1 MKPSHKRLEPREMS
15 LQTLSVAEEQLLSR
29 IKGSDVPFLGLLRD
43 FLSPAIQTTIELLT
57 LAQPTVEQYREYLW
71 RHPALFSVNLT
82 AHVMEGMGRD
92 GHFDLYPHVE
102 RAIGT
107 DVPLTQSERESLWTA
122 FRKAIQSL
130 GFEASPRKS
139 GNHYMATEY
148 LRQVGVPLAFA
159 DDLAE
164 RMLNF
169 AKRVGLPD
177 QDDPEAIKSWQQALQ
192 ALLKPPFSVTAQ
204 KGVTLDTEG
213 YYTQVFLRVYHRG
226 GQADEQ
232 ANAIERAMARAF
244 QKYQPEHGGILR
256 RAQLPYLM
264 LNDGLLGIFI
274 PGGDEREHEIS
285 VDGEVRVHR
294 SSIEDAFVPLKRVLA
309 REVEIKDRARQQAS
323 TCRLWEDKRPNRLLV
338 FSDSGRFKVAAQL
351 NQPDPVLLPP
361 GQYTCLSRFCPS
373 GFEAEA
379 LWDDPSLYALTLDV
393 LPGQVITL
401 ANGPAALTIQ
411 GESQPYLSWSAS
423 SSTTKEGTELR
434 FGELKLH
441 VEFPAEWSSFSGRR
455 YVLRLSSSGSAR
467 QLRLPF
473 ELDDSNTAEINLT
486 AALQADDWPSGPSR
500 LLAEISRADEARSLI
515 RSAILYWHGL
525 TEIRRGMTF
534 MCKALPA
541 NLEQGLNENVRID
554 GDMLKPRD
562 SLAKTFRLVFRLDE
576 RRHQVL
582 TWNVPGIFI
591 EVENDPDG
599 GTPARISRPV
609 GAIESVSLT
618 SNKQLFVSATDPG
631 TLSIGDWSLRVDFSK
646 YPTKRLSASLLASR
660 MTPQGSTLTYLSDR
674 SGIPVDLLRLVQP
687 HFVRRMTTKAC
698 AGQFVVRFLLPREL
712 QAIRVIAADVVSGQD
727 IDIVIGANAGN
738 WAHHRFGKAQFM
750 CLDADEGGYAASVF
764 LHLELWP
771 AGAWVFRFDGQIDGA
786 WGHLE
791 NERQDLF
798 AAGLLC
804 NDRGA
809 PVGVEQLLGCLT
821 DLTGLGSLEVLR
833 RVQAAMHPCYAQEA
847 WDTMQWLTAMW
858 HQLLRAWSGREN
870 EAVTALVDLATARP
884 PEDANPTWMLQLNA
898 AAQAPRIYALPA
910 REYRQVNLK
919 PYPLVEALRAASEL
933 ERQYPFVFP
942 DLMHLSVASAFKNF
956 AQMAQGA
963 KPYAFDLD
971 KYVEALQQTN
981 DQLEVSLK
989 LENDAY
995 RPGAGDWLGPVHYRF
1010 AWRALEAAYD
1020 RTLGGNEIRRGQAI
1034 GLCRFFRQR
1043 FPSFNHDYHRRLV
1056 GKSPHIVPW
1065 PSPDDDSVSPEVAQK
1080 RENLAQFSHLLS
1092 ALAYHCR
1099 LGSRQPGR
1107 LDEFIGLLKTSAIP
1121 VAACLTYLLQ
1131 VGEAMFAY
1139 YLLLWEIVQKA
1150 DETL

>member
-1 MKPSHKRLEPREMS
+1 MS
-15 LQTLSVAEEQLLSR
+15 LQALSVAEEQLLSR

-57 LAQPTVEQYREYLW
+57 LGRPTVEQYREYLL

-92 GHFDLYPHVE
+92 GYFDLYPHVE

-107 DVPLTQSERESLWTA
+107 DVPLTQSQRESLWTA
-122 FRKAIQSL
+122 FRQAIQSL

-139 GNHYMATEY
+139 GNHYMAAEY

-169 AKRVGLPD
+169 AKRVGVPD
-177 QDDPEAIKSWQQALQ
+177 RDDPEAIKSWQQALQ
-192 ALLKPPFSVTAQ
+192 AHLNPPFSITAR
-204 KGVTLDTEG
+204 KGVSLDTEG
-213 YYTQVFLRVYHRG
+213 YYTQVFLRVYYRG

-244 QKYQPEHGGILR
+244 QKYQPEHGGTLR
-256 RAQLPYLM
+256 RAQLAYVM

-274 PGGDEREHEIS
+274 PGGDDREHEIR
-285 VDGEVRVHR
+285 VDGQVQVHR
-294 SSIEDAFVPLKRVLA
+294 SGIEDAFVPLKRVLA

-323 TCRLWEDKRPNRLLV
+323 IYRLWEDKRPNRLLV
-338 FSDSGRFKVAAQL
+338 FSESGRFKVAAQL
-351 NQPDPVLLPP
+351 NQPDPVILPP

-393 LPGQVITL
+393 LPGQAIAL

-411 GESQPYLSWSAS
+411 GESQPYVTWSAS

-441 VEFPAEWSSFSGRR
+441 IEFPAEWSSFSGRR
-455 YVLRLSSSGSAR
+455 YVLRLSSGGSAR
-467 QLRLPF
+467 QLRHFF

-486 AALQADDWPSGPSR
+486 AALQADNWPPGPSR

-515 RSAILYWHGL
+515 RSAVLYWHGL

-534 MCKALPA
+534 MCRALPA
-541 NLEQGLNENVRID
+541 NLEQGLNENIRID
-554 GDMLKPRD
+554 EDMLKPLD

-591 EVENDPDG
+591 EVENDSDG
-599 GTPARISRPV
+599 GTPARINRPV

-618 SNKQLFVSATDPG
+618 SNKQIFVSATDPG
-631 TLSIGDWSLRVDFSK
+631 TLSVGDWSLRVDFSK

-660 MTPQGSTLTYLSDR
+660 MTPHGATLTYLSDR
-674 SGIPVDLLRLVQP
+674 SDIPVALLRLVQP
-687 HFVRRMTTKAC
+687 HFVRRMTTKVSS
-698 AGQFVVRFLLPREL
+698 GQFVVRFLLPREL
-712 QAIRVIAADVVSGQD
+712 QAIRVIAEDVVSAQD
-727 IDIVIGANAGN
+727 IDIVIGANTGI
-738 WAHHRFGKAQFM
+738 WSHHRFGKAQFM
-750 CLDADEGGYAASVF
+750 CLDADEGGYAANVF
-764 LHLELWP
+764 LDLELWP
-771 AGAWVFRFDGQIDGA
+771 AGAWVFRFDGQIDCA

-809 PVGVEQLLGCLT
+809 PVGVEQLLACLP
-821 DLTGLGSLEVLR
+821 DLTNLESLEVLR
-833 RVQAAMHPCYAQEA
+833 RVQVAMHPCYAHEA
-847 WDTMQWLTAMW
+847 WDTMQWLNAMW
-858 HQLLRAWSGREN
+858 HQLLRVWKGREN
-870 EAVTALVDLATARP
+870 EAVTTLVDLAGARP
-884 PEDANPTWMLQLNA
+884 PKDANPTWMLQHNA

-942 DLMHLSVASAFKNF
+942 DLMHLSAASAFSNF
-956 AQMAQGA
+956 AQITQGA
-963 KPYAFDLD
+963 KPYGFDLD
-971 KYVEALQQTN
+971 KYVKALQQTN

-995 RPGAGDWLGPVHYRF
+995 RPSAGDWLGPVHYRF

-1043 FPSFNHDYHRRLV
+1043 FPSFNHDYHRGLV

-1080 RENLAQFSHLLS
+1080 RENLAQFAHLLS

-1099 LGSRQPGR
+1099 FGSRQPGR
-1107 LDEFIGLLKTSAIP
+1107 LDEFIELLKTSTIP

-1139 YLLLWEIVQKA
+1139 YLLLWEFVQKA